1 MSIVN
6 KSHVTNHISLK
17 YIFTRNLLVQSQQRK
32 HKKNVKSV
40 QSYGNSLTHGS
51 GDSIADFEQ
60 GNANWDISFYSKKQR
75 HLSKAIN
82 LQ

>member
-1 MSIVN
+1 MSTVN

-17 YIFTRNLLVQSQQRK
+17 YIFTHNLLVQSQQRK
-32 HKKNVKSV
+32 HKKNVKSIE
-40 QSYGNSLTHGS
+40 SYCYSLTHGS

-60 GNANWDISFYSKKQR
+60 RNVNWDSFYSKKQHR
-75 HLSKAIN
+75 LSKAIN